1 MSQQRL
7 VGSPEKMLQH
17 VESRKTH
24 PTSAQSCPGE
34 CHPILQLQRIV
45 GNRAVRRLMQAR
57 LAASH
62 SGAPYE
68 READRVAAQVN
79 SMPSPAWTTTAQRQ
93 RIPDEE
99 KDTQP
104 LQAKPLG
111 TSSAHDAVRASA
123 EPSAPEALVARPA
136 RGGQPLPDAVRSY
149 FEPRFG
155 RSFAHVRTHTTAE
168 AADMAEA
175 FGARAYTVGRDIV
188 FGAGAYAPETNAGR
202 QLLAHEL
209 THVLQS
215 SPRGDVVFRIP
226 LEPADTPFLAEVF
239 PAWSTPLRE
248 QPSRDGRRLADLPRG
263 HAVTVEG
270 GRGWIRVSTSFEGK
284 ELVGFI
290 SHEQLRRRA
299 DQTPGPGS
307 GRLAKLSA
315 DYEAAVKA
323 RDWEKAA

>member
-1 MSQQRL
+1 
-7 VGSPEKMLQH
+7 
-17 VESRKTH
+17 
-24 PTSAQSCPGE
+24 
-34 CHPILQLQRIV
+34 
-45 GNRAVRRLMQAR
+45 
-57 LAASH
+57 
-62 SGAPYE
+62 
-68 READRVAAQVN
+68 
-79 SMPSPAWTTTAQRQ
+79 
-93 RIPDEE
+93 
-99 KDTQP
+99 
-104 LQAKPLG
+104 
-111 TSSAHDAVRASA
+111 
-123 EPSAPEALVARPA
+123 
-136 RGGQPLPDAVRSY
+136 
-149 FEPRFG
+149 
-155 RSFAHVRTHTTAE
+155 
-168 AADMAEA
+168 
-175 FGARAYTVGRDIV
+175 
-188 FGAGAYAPETNAGR
+188 
-202 QLLAHEL
+202 
-209 THVLQS
+209 
-215 SPRGDVVFRIP
+215 VVFRIP